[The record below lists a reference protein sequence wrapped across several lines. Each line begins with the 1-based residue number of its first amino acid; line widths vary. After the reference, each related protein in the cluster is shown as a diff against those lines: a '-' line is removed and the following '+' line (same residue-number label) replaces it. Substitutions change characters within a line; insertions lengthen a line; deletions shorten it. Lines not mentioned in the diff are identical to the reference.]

1 VSRWAFRAAELP
13 AVACDGGRTSP
24 DPPSADGIFVRG
36 LEKSFGEVRA
46 LDHLDLEVARG
57 QVVALLGRNG
67 AGKTTLMRV
76 LGTTLRPDAGQV
88 RVAGH
93 DPQHDGVTVRRAVG
107 LLLGDERSLYW
118 RLSGRHNLEFF
129 AELHGV
135 RGARRDERVAALLD
149 EVGLNGA
156 GERAV
161 SGYSSGMRMRLAL
174 ARALVAEPEVLLLDE
189 PTRSLDPVAT
199 AEFRAMLRDIVARR
213 GASVLV
219 ATHDLR
225 EPAAVGGRV
234 CVLAGGRIV
243 AELPSDTEPDE
254 LERLLREAR

>member
-1 VSRWAFRAAELP
+1 MRWALRAAEQP
-13 AVACDGGRTSP
+13 AVAVDGARTSP
-24 DPPSADGIFVRG
+24 DPPAAGIR
-36 LEKSFGEVRA
+36 VRA
-46 LDHLDLEVARG
+46 LTKRFGELHALDGLDLDVARG
-57 QVVALLGRNG
+57 EVVALLGRNG

-76 LGTTLRPDAGQV
+76 LGTTLHAEEGEV
-88 RVAGH
+88 SVAGY
-93 DPQHDGVTVRRAVG
+93 DAKRDGVDVRRSVG
-107 LLLGDERSLYW
+107 LMLGDERSLYW

-135 RGARRDERVAALLD
+135 RGARRDERVSALLD
-149 EVGLNGA
+149 EVGLDGA
-156 GERAV
+156 GGRAV
-161 SGYSSGMRMRLAL
+161 AGYSSGMRMRLAL

-199 AEFRAMLRDIVARR
+199 VEFRSMLREIVARR

-234 CVLAGGRIV
+234 CVLASGRIV
-243 AELPSDTEPDE
+243 AELPPTTEPDD
-254 LERLLREAR
+254 LERILREAG